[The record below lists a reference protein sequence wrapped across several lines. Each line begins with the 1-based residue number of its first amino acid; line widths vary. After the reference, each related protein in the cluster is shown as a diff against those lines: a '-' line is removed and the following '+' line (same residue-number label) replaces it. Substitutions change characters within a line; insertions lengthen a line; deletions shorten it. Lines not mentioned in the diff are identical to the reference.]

1 MVAYQSEQFS
11 SSSSSTSSSPSSFP
25 VYQLAPEYMLVYLL
39 PFLSRS
45 SVYRELSTSPSKLQI
60 RAVDIILGE
69 LMVQNTDGIG
79 LINAILQSVCLIQR
93 KIGLFYQ

>member
-1 MVAYQSEQFS
+1 MVAYQSEHLS
-11 SSSSSTSSSPSSFP
+11 SSSSSSSSFP
-25 VYQLAPEYMLVYLL
+25 IYQLAPEYMLVYLL

-45 SVYRELSTSPSKLQI
+45 SIYHELSTSPSKLQI

-79 LINAILQSVCLIQR
+79 LLNAILQSVCT
-93 KIGLFYQ
+93 F